1 LFGIS
6 RRPGLDLMM
15 ADMRKIAL
23 YEQFSRVGKALA
35 NPVRLVLL
43 DLLAQGERSVEEL
56 AEEAGMKVG
65 NTSAQLKILM
75 SAGLLTT
82 RRSSVRVFYRLAD
95 EQVAAFVDQVQ
106 EFAAARLAEVEWA
119 AHAYLGDMAALEPV
133 AQDELARRLEEGD
146 VVVVDVRPP
155 AEYRAGHILG
165 AINLPNDQLVAR
177 LAELPRGSDV
187 VAYCRGRYCILA
199 PKAVRVLRTHGYRA
213 RPLKGGL
220 PEWRRAGLPVAF
232 ESAEPDPGAN
242 DAEGSALRH
251 S

>member
-1 LFGIS
+1 
-6 RRPGLDLMM
+6 M

-23 YEQFSRVGKALA
+23 YEQFARVGKALA

-43 DLLAQGERSVEEL
+43 DLLAQGERSVEDL
-56 AEEAGMKVG
+56 ADAAGMKVG
-65 NTSAQLKILM
+65 NTSAQLKVLM

-106 EFAAARLAEVEWA
+106 DFAVARLAEVKWV
-119 AHAYLGDMAALEPV
+119 AHDYLGDVAALEPV

-165 AINLPNDQLVAR
+165 AINMPNDQLVAR

-187 VAYCRGRYCILA
+187 VAYCRGRYCLLA
-199 PKAVRVLRTHGYRA
+199 PHAVRLLRTHGYRA
-213 RPLKGGL
+213 RPLNGGM
-220 PEWRRAGLPVAF
+220 PEWRRAGLPIA
-232 ESAEPDPGAN
+232 SQGAEHDPGA
-242 DAEGSALRH
+242 DGVEGFGGAEFRGGS
-251 S
+251 